1 MNDFK
6 CPICGAPT
14 KQIWE
19 NATKTKYGMRCTKGH
34 PKKGGKSGNSIA
46 IEYPTFLVPKEELDK

>member
-14 KQIWE
+14 EKVWE
-19 NATKTKYGMRCTKGH
+19 NAIKTRYGMRCTKGH
-34 PKKGGKSGNSIA
+34 KKTGGKSGDS
-46 IEYPTFLVPKEELDK
+46 IEYPTFLVPREELVK